1 MKAQILLNTA
11 GAKHL
16 IGKAL
21 TKYIDLS
28 KRIYVA
34 YGTTNDYFLYH
45 LGIETQKLYAAGCNV
60 NGKFN
65 VTLDRDKPIVL
76 ENKKL
81 IDISEFDISADDYF
95 IKGAN
100 ALWYENSKK
109 YAAVCAA
116 DKNGGT
122 YGNFYIKA
130 ASRGAKVII
139 PVGHE
144 KLIPYFKETSQNVDF
159 ATGSKFA
166 MLRFFYGEVFSEIEA
181 FKVLFDLEADIVC
194 AGGIFDSKGAVGFE
208 VRGKEENLKK
218 AVEFAEKYN
227 QLFLEERKKAAFEF

>member
-1 MKAQILLNTA
+1 MKAQVLLNTA

-16 IGKAL
+16 IAKAL
-21 TKYIDLS
+21 TKYIDFS
-28 KRIYVA
+28 KRVYIA
-34 YGTTNDYFLYH
+34 YGTTNDYLLYH
-45 LGIETQKLYAAGCNV
+45 LGINTKKLYAAGCNAL
-60 NGKFN
+60 GKFN
-65 VTLDRDKPIVL
+65 VTCDRDKAVVL
-76 ENKKL
+76 ENKKI
-81 IDISEFDISADDYF
+81 IDISEFDINENDYF

-100 ALWYENSKK
+100 ALWYENNKK

-144 KLIPYFKETSQNVDF
+144 KLIPYFRETSQNVDF
-159 ATGSKFA
+159 AMGSKIS

-181 FKVLFDLEADIVC
+181 FKVLFNLKAYVIC
-194 AGGIFDSKGAVGFE
+194 AGGILDSKGAVGFE
-208 VRGKEENLKK
+208 IEGKNIKE
-218 AVEFAEKYN
+218 AIEFIERYN
-227 QLFLEERKKAAFEF
+227 NLFLEESKKVNFQF

>member
-16 IGKAL
+16 IAKAL
-21 TKYIDLS
+21 TKYIDFS
-28 KRIYVA
+28 KRVYIA
-34 YGTTNDYFLYH
+34 YGTTNDYLLYH
-45 LGIETQKLYAAGCNV
+45 LGINTKKLYAAGCNV
-60 NGKFN
+60 RGKFN
-65 VTLDRDKPIVL
+65 VTLDRDKPVVL

-81 IDISEFDISADDYF
+81 IDISKFDINENDYF

-100 ALWYENSKK
+100 ALWYENNKK

-122 YGNFYIKA
+122 YGNFYVKA

-144 KLIPYFKETSQNVDF
+144 KLIPFFKETSQNVDF
-159 ATGSKFA
+159 STGSKIS

-181 FKVLFDLEADIVC
+181 FKVLFNLKAEVIC

-208 VRGKEENLKK
+208 IEGDNVKD
-218 AVEFAEKYN
+218 AMEFIEKYN
-227 QLFLEERKKAAFEF
+227 NLFLEETKEVSFQF

>member
-1 MKAQILLNTA
+1 MKAQVLLNTA

-16 IGKAL
+16 IAKAL
-21 TKYIDLS
+21 TKYIDLK
-28 KRIYVA
+28 KRIYIA
-34 YGTTNDYFLYH
+34 YGSTNDYLLYH
-45 LGIETQKLYAAGCNV
+45 LGIKTKKLYAAGCNV
-60 NGKFN
+60 GGKFN
-65 VTLDRDKPIVL
+65 VTTDRDEPIVL

-81 IDISEFDISADDYF
+81 TDIAEFDITANDYF

-109 YAAVCAA
+109 CAAVCAA

-122 YGNFYIKA
+122 YGNFYVKA
-130 ASRGAKVII
+130 ASRGARVII

-144 KLIPYFKETSQNVDF
+144 KLIPFFKETSQNVDF

-166 MLRFFYGEVFSEIEA
+166 MLRFFYGEVFTEIEA
-181 FKVLFDLEADIVC
+181 FKILFGLKANVVC

-208 VRGKEENLKK
+208 IDGINVKE
-218 AVEFAEKYN
+218 AIEFIEKYN
-227 QLFLEERKKAAFEF
+227 NLFLEESKEVNFQF

>member
-1 MKAQILLNTA
+1 MKAQVLLNTA

-16 IGKAL
+16 IAKAL

-28 KRIYVA
+28 KRIYIA
-34 YGTTNDYFLYH
+34 YGTTNEYFLYH
-45 LGIETQKLYAAGCNV
+45 LGIKTSLLYAAGCNV
-60 NGKFN
+60 RGKFN
-65 VTLDRDKPIVL
+65 VTKKRDKIIVF

-81 IDISEFDISADDYF
+81 IDIKGFDIESGDYF

-100 ALWYENSKK
+100 ALWYENNKK

-116 DKNGGT
+116 DRNGGT

-130 ASRGAKVII
+130 VTRGAKVII

-144 KLIPYFKETSQNVDF
+144 KLIPFFKETSQNVDL
-159 ATGSKFA
+159 AMGSKIA

-181 FKVLFDLEADIVC
+181 FKVLFDLEACVIC
-194 AGGIFDSKGAVGFE
+194 AGGILDSKGAVGFE
-208 VRGKEENLKK
+208 IEGKRVKE
-218 AVEFAEKYN
+218 AIEFIEKYN
-227 QLFLEERKKAAFEF
+227 SLFLEEKNTFFEY

>member
-1 MKAQILLNTA
+1 MRAQILLNTA

-16 IGKAL
+16 IAKAL
-21 TKYIDLS
+21 TKYIDFS
-28 KRIYVA
+28 KRIYIA
-34 YGTTNDYFLYH
+34 YGTTNDYLLYH
-45 LGIETQKLYAAGCNV
+45 LGINTKKLYAAGCNV
-60 NGKFN
+60 RGKFN
-65 VTLDRDKPIVL
+65 VTRDRDRPIVL

-81 IDISEFDISADDYF
+81 IDISEFEINENDYF

-100 ALWYENSKK
+100 ALWYENNKK
-109 YAAVCAA
+109 HSAVCAA

-144 KLIPYFKETSQNVDF
+144 KLIPYFRETSQNVDF
-159 ATGSKFA
+159 AMGSKIS

-181 FKVLFDLEADIVC
+181 FKVLFNLKAYVIC
-194 AGGIFDSKGAVGFE
+194 AGGILDSKGAVGFE
-208 VRGKEENLKK
+208 IEGKNIKE
-218 AVEFAEKYN
+218 AIEFIERYN
-227 QLFLEERKKAAFEF
+227 NLFLEESKKVNFQF

>member
-16 IGKAL
+16 IAKAL
-21 TKYIDLS
+21 TKYIDLK
-28 KRIYVA
+28 KRIYIA
-34 YGTTNDYFLYH
+34 YGTTNDYLLYH
-45 LGIETQKLYAAGCNV
+45 LGINTKKLYAAGCNAL
-60 NGKFN
+60 GKFN
-65 VTLDRDKPIVL
+65 VTCDRDKIVVL

-81 IDISEFDISADDYF
+81 IDISEFNITKDDYF

-100 ALWYENSKK
+100 ALWYENNKK

-144 KLIPYFKETSQNVDF
+144 KLIPFFKATSQDVDF
-159 ATGSKFA
+159 ATGSKIS
-166 MLRFFYGEVFSEIEA
+166 MLRFFWGEVFSEIEA
-181 FKVLFDLEADIVC
+181 FRVLFNLKANIIC

-208 VRGKEENLKK
+208 IEGADIKE
-218 AVEFAEKYN
+218 AVEFVKEYN
-227 QLFLEERKKAAFEF
+227 QFFLEDRKEGSFKY

>member
-1 MKAQILLNTA
+1 MKAQVLLNTA

-16 IGKAL
+16 IAKAL
-21 TKYIDLS
+21 TKYIDFS
-28 KRIYVA
+28 KRVYIA
-34 YGTTNDYFLYH
+34 YGTTNDYLLYH
-45 LGIETQKLYAAGCNV
+45 LGINTKKLYAAGCNAL
-60 NGKFN
+60 GKFN
-65 VTLDRDKPIVL
+65 VTCDRDKAVVL
-76 ENKKL
+76 ENKKI
-81 IDISEFDISADDYF
+81 IDISEFDINENDYF

-100 ALWYENSKK
+100 ALWYENNKK

-144 KLIPYFKETSQNVDF
+144 KLIPYFKETSQNIDF
-159 ATGSKFA
+159 AMGSKIA

-181 FKVLFDLEADIVC
+181 FRILFNLKAEIIC

-208 VRGKEENLKK
+208 IEGENIKE
-218 AVEFAEKYN
+218 AMEFIKKYN
-227 QLFLEERKKAAFEF
+227 NMFLEESKEVSFQF